1 MHFSEFVEQ
10 SNGFYT
16 YFILWSA
23 SSEKY
28 YPKGVQCKGN
38 TIAINVQDTITYF
51 MICIITHSRMKEKPY
66 RIYKM
71 RDRETKLN
79 SLLRTFQTKLFTA
92 IATATTLLQW
102 MHVCVKCIHI
112 QTISNDGFFRQTF
125 YFLSQCEREEKKI
138 HGTYITFEHQCRPS
152 SLHFHSKGNKYTK
165 DFKAWCVPNITAV
178 DYS

>member
-102 MHVCVKCIHI
+102 MHVCVKCIYI
-112 QTISNDGFFRQTF
+112 QTISNDGFFL
-125 YFLSQCEREEKKI
+125 FLPPNVLFLITMWKRRKKNPWHVYHVWTSMSPQFI
-138 HGTYITFEHQCRPS
+138 ALSF
-152 SLHFHSKGNKYTK
+152 
-165 DFKAWCVPNITAV
+165 
-178 DYS
+178 